1 MGVGRGWAL
10 LALRGTRGEPPA
22 VDLFVRTHAADAG
35 PPGPSVARRVTS
47 MREDLNARL
56 HNVSTSMRAPTGMR
70 S

>member
-1 MGVGRGWAL
+1 MTGA
-10 LALRGTRGEPPA
+10 
-22 VDLFVRTHAADAG
+22 DAADAG